1 MILSKSSL
9 ISGAHHGYQGG
20 VDARL
25 TAWGSLAARPC
36 PVIMASSYGHNRD
49 TERDF
54 DLFIAR
60 LTEGQ
65 NRGLVVSTEAWLK
78 ILDMV
83 DSEQDSIWTLELLI
97 TDAKIRGEEW
107 DWKTKGYGQLIG
119 QLIATAGRVG
129 AYEVIDRLIEQ
140 GNELRINIKSADF
153 IPSAMRK
160 WSSSNVDLDQL
171 ERLFEMEK
179 DLRGINSSSAC
190 YELFRAYRRAGNVGK
205 VHDLISRVKQEGLV
219 LKPDVEDEIE
229 KWLEKKSNR

>member
-1 MILSKSSL
+1 MMLSKRSL
-9 ISGAHHGYQGG
+9 ISGAHHGYQGC

-25 TAWGSLAARPC
+25 TTWGSLAARPVRQC
-36 PVIMASSYGHNRD
+36 VMARSYGHNRD

-83 DSEQDSIWTLELLI
+83 DSEQDSLSTLKLLI

-140 GNELRINIKSADF
+140 GDELRINIKSADF

-160 WSSSNVDLDQL
+160 WSSSNVALDQL

-179 DLRGINSSSAC
+179 DLRGISSSSAC
-190 YELFRAYRRAGNVGK
+190 YELFR
-205 VHDLISRVKQEGLV
+205 
-219 LKPDVEDEIE
+219 
-229 KWLEKKSNR
+229 

>member
-1 MILSKSSL
+1 M
-9 ISGAHHGYQGG
+9 
-20 VDARL
+20 AR
-25 TAWGSLAARPC
+25 
-36 PVIMASSYGHNRD
+36 SYGHNRD

-54 DLFIAR
+54 DLFIER

-65 NRGLVVSTEAWLK
+65 NRGLVVSTEVWLK

-83 DSEQDSIWTLELLI
+83 DSEQDSLSTLKLLI

-140 GNELRINIKSADF
+140 GDELRINIKSANF

-160 WSSSNVDLDQL
+160 WSSSNVALDQL

-179 DLRGINSSSAC
+179 DLRGVSSSSAC
-190 YELFRAYRRAGNVGK
+190 YELFR
-205 VHDLISRVKQEGLV
+205 
-219 LKPDVEDEIE
+219 
-229 KWLEKKSNR
+229 